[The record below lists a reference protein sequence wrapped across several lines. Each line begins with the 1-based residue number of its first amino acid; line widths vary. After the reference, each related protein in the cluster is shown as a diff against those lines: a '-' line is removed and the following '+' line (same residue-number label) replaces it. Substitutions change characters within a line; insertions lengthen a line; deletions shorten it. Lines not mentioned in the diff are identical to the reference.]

1 MLIPYFFFFSHS
13 CTAVFHP
20 KLPKALDVLGT
31 ALGMGRFTLD
41 LSTLKRFLKIPV
53 LFGCSILAAATQSL
67 PLPSSGN
74 SFGLC
79 SNPTAGPG
87 LCHSLQGCLDG
98 VGDGALLGPGS
109 NLVLMWHTANSV
121 PLAPLSFHLV
131 YPEPTTTGALPA
143 ALVLGLFPPPS
154 ASQCPGFPL
163 APTPMYI
170 RLPARTVQS
179 SSSSF
184 YYPQFFINATCAV
197 VRLSY

>member
-1 MLIPYFFFFSHS
+1 
-13 CTAVFHP
+13 
-20 KLPKALDVLGT
+20 
-31 ALGMGRFTLD
+31 MGRFTLD

-98 VGDGALLGPGS
+98 VGHGALLGPGS

-143 ALVLGLFPPPS
+143 ALVLGLFPPS